1 MGTLSAIIAIVMIMN
16 MIIDHELLA
25 VPLGILG
32 IHFIAL
38 LLSFAPA
45 MKGQGL
51 TNQLVNVFKII

>member
-25 VPLGILG
+25 VPFGTLR

-38 LLSFAPA
+38 FLRFVPA

-51 TNQLVNVFKII
+51 TN